1 MFDFVLFIY
10 LFLTF
15 LNQVAEP
22 ETIRAL
28 ENRCLTTVLKIIEKY
43 REEVWIACRQFACN
57 FTKNE
62 HFYKYLSKYVTS
74 KTQLPASKNI
84 SWWMLLTVVYG
95 TAAQA
100 GLLFL
105 EEKYQIEK
113 FHFLLRIQIFF
124 KNYVFL

>member
-43 REEVWIACRQFACN
+43 REEV
-57 FTKNE
+57 
-62 HFYKYLSKYVTS
+62 
-74 KTQLPASKNI
+74 
-84 SWWMLLTVVYG
+84 
-95 TAAQA
+95 
-100 GLLFL
+100 
-105 EEKYQIEK
+105 
-113 FHFLLRIQIFF
+113 
-124 KNYVFL
+124 